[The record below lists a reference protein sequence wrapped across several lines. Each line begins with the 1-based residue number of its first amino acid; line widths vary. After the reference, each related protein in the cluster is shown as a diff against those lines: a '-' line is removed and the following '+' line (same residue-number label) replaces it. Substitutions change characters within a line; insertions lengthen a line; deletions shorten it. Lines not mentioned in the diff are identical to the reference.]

1 MSAPSP
7 ASRAIVS
14 RAIVS
19 RAIVS
24 IDGLDGSGKSQFSRA
39 LAAACEEEG
48 GAPVFIFRVDDF
60 RRPLGPLPPDADE
73 AAVYYERYY
82 DFALLD
88 ACLRRFLAGALAAS
102 IPRFDTAREV
112 LDGEQPLEFGDA
124 HLALVEGV
132 FPLRASAATEGA
144 LVLLEVSEDE
154 ARRRILERDMARGRS
169 RDVVEHRMNTRY
181 FPAQRAYR
189 AAFDPLRR
197 ADVIVD
203 NEHWEQPRL
212 LRRETNRLP
221 RAVENALVRMDSFL
235 SPVRSAGMLSTR

>member
-1 MSAPSP
+1 VSDREPT
-7 ASRAIVS
+7 SRALVP
-14 RAIVS
+14 

-24 IDGLDGSGKSQFSRA
+24 IDGLDGSGKSQFARA

-48 GAPVFIFRVDDF
+48 GEPVFVFRVDDF
-60 RRPLGPLPPDADE
+60 RRPLGPLAPGADE

-88 ACLRRFLAGALAAS
+88 DCLRAFLAGAPAAS

-112 LDGEQPLEFGDA
+112 LEGEQPLDFGA
-124 HLALVEGV
+124 ARLALVEGV
-132 FPLRASAATEGA
+132 FPLRAASTAAGA
-144 LVLLEVSEDE
+144 LVLLEVSDEE
-154 ARRRILERDMARGRS
+154 ARRRILARDMARGRS
-169 RDVVEHRMNTRY
+169 RELVEHRMNTRY

-189 AAFDPLRR
+189 AAYAPARR

-203 NEHWEQPRL
+203 NERWDHPRL

-221 RAVENALVRMDSFL
+221 QVVEKALARLLPS
-235 SPVRSAGMLSTR
+235 